1 VGLAEHGNED
11 GGVQPDH
18 ATNVVAEGDQ
28 VVAEW
33 TSRAVTR
40 FGEAY
45 ENFCLGV
52 FTVRDGKI
60 ISVREYM
67 DTLRAK
73 NVLFAQ
79 APADVPATGR

>member
-1 VGLAEHGNED
+1 VDLAGRD
-11 GGVQPDH
+11 AVRGGVRELLP
-18 ATNVVAEGDQ
+18 
-28 VVAEW
+28 
-33 TSRAVTR
+33 RR
-40 FGEAY
+40 
-45 ENFCLGV
+45 